1 MTIKRSDNIKVAMQK
16 VAMRFKTKLPVDF
29 DLLSKYK
36 HLGGENLNFLSHP
49 GGRML
54 ERMSGGRGNLTGKH
68 TDSFLKQ
75 LAKEIKDLPV
85 GGKADVAGFYPGRV
99 TPDELARLAKDPK
112 KLSAKPLSRELA
124 LFPLEKSTR
133 PIQKGQRFTIGGD
146 TVVLGPGGPQVLK
159 GGAGRFE
166 YGKIEMPLQEYR
178 RSGNRIVAQ
187 GGAKPHEI
195 EGSGRMSTF
204 YGGGRGDS
212 STTNKLWDDLTSGQY
227 LTSGAGGKAKYQ
239 NLTEADKKMMKELQ
253 ERAQAAYALLKGN
266 KNLPMYSASGQK
278 TLSTKVQD
286 AIDMLARRAKQQPKG
301 PGLFSSIE
309 KSLDDPAVYA
319 KIKREYD
326 VTKKWG
332 GDRRSALM
340 TVWDDLKLGEKSP
353 EAIDH
358 AVRYL
363 NKKHPL
369 PVENIFRRRRR

>member
-133 PIQKGQRFTIGGD
+133 PIQKGQRLFQIVGRYLEPIELELVEELSNSERGNGGFGKRFTGNGGD
-146 TVVLGPGGPQVLK
+146 GGFGIVMSS
-159 GGAGRFE
+159 
-166 YGKIEMPLQEYR
+166 KI
-178 RSGNRIVAQ
+178 
-187 GGAKPHEI
+187 
-195 EGSGRMSTF
+195 
-204 YGGGRGDS
+204 
-212 STTNKLWDDLTSGQY
+212 
-227 LTSGAGGKAKYQ
+227 
-239 NLTEADKKMMKELQ
+239 
-253 ERAQAAYALLKGN
+253 
-266 KNLPMYSASGQK
+266 YSREQ
-278 TLSTKVQD
+278 
-286 AIDMLARRAKQQPKG
+286 
-301 PGLFSSIE
+301 FS
-309 KSLDDPAVYA
+309 
-319 KIKREYD
+319 
-326 VTKKWG
+326 
-332 GDRRSALM
+332 
-340 TVWDDLKLGEKSP
+340 
-353 EAIDH
+353 
-358 AVRYL
+358 
-363 NKKHPL
+363 
-369 PVENIFRRRRR
+369 